1 MAADNSRRDAAHE
14 SKLNGIGQAGDS
26 EQVVMPHMFIN
37 SADSEPTHENGRV
50 FQEEQRKQERSK
62 PQGRV
67 PHKSGTSPSSPVD
80 SSHKPSYLKL
90 SCSVSGYGKYSY
102 YSTYRDIT
110 KRSPS
115 LGQIALRSDLSSSTP
130 SILTAHIPRSIST
143 SEYMT
148 RARPSDS
155 SISDPRS
162 ISEVNSP
169 VIVVNGHVTSYPT
182 GDAEKDGEYLL
193 QFMRL
198 EECRIRG
205 LCLQAETD
213 LRSQDLPEEAAGRLR
228 TAIGKA
234 NLLITQKFV
243 QFMELCQN
251 HMLPNPDEKE
261 TKWEDLQGFWDIVK
275 IQIDNVDDMFLEI
288 DLMKQS
294 GWREVP
300 KLPSRRSSTS
310 SSPQSGNISQS
321 STPAA
326 TPSHTP
332 GSRRKTLTP
341 TLSKDT
347 PESSPE
353 RTQAARQA
361 AKARD
366 EARKKMLLEKR
377 AAMKQ
382 ASVTPNSQEHEVE
395 IFLPEQT
402 KK

>member
-1 MAADNSRRDAAHE
+1 MCRLSLFLLRTN
-14 SKLNGIGQAGDS
+14 
-26 EQVVMPHMFIN
+26 
-37 SADSEPTHENGRV
+37 
-50 FQEEQRKQERSK
+50 
-62 PQGRV
+62 
-67 PHKSGTSPSSPVD
+67 PSSPVD

-102 YSTYRDIT
+102 YSTYKDIT

-115 LGQIALRSDLSSSTP
+115 LGQITLRSDLSSSTP
-130 SILTAHIPRSIST
+130 SILTAHIPRSIS
-143 SEYMT
+143 SSDYVT
-148 RARPSDS
+148 RARLAESNVS
-155 SISDPRS
+155 SIRS
-162 ISEVNSP
+162 RSQVNSP
-169 VIVVNGHVTSYPT
+169 TIIVNGHVANFPT
-182 GDAEKDGEYLL
+182 GNTEKDVDYLL
-193 QFMRL
+193 RRMQL
-198 EECRIRG
+198 EECRIKG
-205 LCLQAETD
+205 LCLQTETD

-234 NLLITQKFV
+234 NLLVSQKFV
-243 QFMELCQN
+243 QFSELCQN
-251 HMLPNPDEKE
+251 HMQPNPDERE

-294 GWREVP
+294 GWTEVP

-332 GSRRKTLTP
+332 GSRRKNLTP

-366 EARKKMLLEKR
+366 EARKKLLLEKR

-382 ASVTPNSQEHEVE
+382 ASVAANSQEQEVE
-395 IFLPEQT
+395 IFLPEQS